1 MLSLCASA
9 PLRSET
15 NDKTMYGTEEH
26 HFYTMAHI
34 LDQILA
40 HKRLEVAERKTLYPT
55 ALLERSLHFAAP
67 VVSLRAYLTRPDAL
81 GVIAELKRASPSKGI
96 INQYVSVERTSI
108 GYMQAGASALSVLT
122 DERFFHGSN
131 DDLKAARKF
140 NYCPILRKDFTV
152 DEYQIIEARSIG
164 ADAILLIAAALAAA
178 DVARL
183 AAFARQLGLEVLL
196 EVHNADELRRS
207 LDAAAED
214 VTVVGVNNRDLQT
227 FSVSLGTSLELAE
240 QIPASTVKISESGI
254 STAADV
260 HRLRKAGFQGFL
272 IGEQFM
278 RHSRPEQACAEFIR
292 SIKTARAA

>member
-1 MLSLCASA
+1 
-9 PLRSET
+9 
-15 NDKTMYGTEEH
+15 
-26 HFYTMAHI
+26 MAQI

-67 VVSLRAYLTRPDAL
+67 VVSLRAYLTRPEAS

-164 ADAILLIAAALAAA
+164 ADAILLIAAALAPA

-183 AAFARQLGLEVLL
+183 AAFARQLSLEVLL
-196 EVHNADELRRS
+196 EIHNADELHRS
-207 LDAAAED
+207 LDAAAEY
-214 VTVVGVNNRDLQT
+214 VTVVGVNNRNLQT
-227 FSVSLGTSLELAE
+227 FSVSLDTSLELAE
-240 QIPASTVKISESGI
+240 QIPASMVKISESGI
-254 STAADV
+254 NTAADA
-260 HRLRKAGFQGFL
+260 HRLRQAGFQGFL

-292 SIKTARAA
+292 KVSILRTEGA